1 MEKRVNLMGK
11 KVVDSGGVE
20 VGKILDVKVAPTV
33 KKEIGIVVDPGFF
46 RKGLPLSGEFIE
58 KITDDVIYLNII
70 PSIRLNGMRVINA
83 FGRDIG
89 KVKNINRIGK
99 TNNIESIVV
108 GSIPADLVVPVVDID
123 IVNSDTIILKGA
135 AGAGA
140 PTAQP
145 LRKALETL
153 GDKKEAT
160 APVTMS
166 APPRAAAISTKER
179 TVVPPMPVQAAKR
192 PAMGDDEYSPYD
204 IDTEEA
210 FTSVHPE
217 ERYSDT
223 AGVPGLGMVS
233 IGHCPKCN
241 GYLNL
246 RVSRTCP
253 NCSYVVPK
261 T

>member
-1 MEKRVNLMGK
+1 MEKRINLIGK

-20 VGKILDVKVAPTV
+20 VGKILDVKVLPSV
-33 KKEIGIVVDPGFF
+33 KKEIGVVVDPGFF

-58 KITDDVIYLNII
+58 KITDDAIYLNII
-70 PSIRLNGMRVINA
+70 PSIRLNGMKVMNA
-83 FGRDIG
+83 FGREIG

-108 GSIPADLVVPVVDID
+108 GGIPTDIVVPVADID

-140 PTAQP
+140 PAAQP
-145 LRKALETL
+145 LKRALEAL
-153 GDKKEAT
+153 GDKKDVT
-160 APVTMS
+160 AP
-166 APPRAAAISTKER
+166 APPRATAVPTKER
-179 TVVPPMPVQAAKR
+179 TVTPPKPMQAARR
-192 PAMGDDEYSPYD
+192 PTLEEEDYSPYD
-204 IDTEEA
+204 VETEEA

-217 ERYSDT
+217 ERYSET
-223 AGVPGLGMVS
+223 AGVPGLGVVS

-253 NCSYVVPK
+253 NCGYIVPK

>member
-1 MEKRVNLMGK
+1 M
-11 KVVDSGGVE
+11 E
-20 VGKILDVKVAPTV
+20 VGKILDVKVLPSM
-33 KKEIGIVVDPGFF
+33 KKEIGVVVDPGLF
-46 RKGLPLSGEFIE
+46 RKGLSLSGEFIE

-70 PSIRLNGMRVINA
+70 PSIRLNGMKVINA
-83 FGRDIG
+83 FGREIG

-108 GSIPADLVVPVVDID
+108 GSTPTDIIIPVADID
-123 IVNSDTIILKGA
+123 IVDSDTITLKGA

-140 PTAQP
+140 PSAQP
-145 LRKALETL
+145 VKKALESL
-153 GDKKEAT
+153 GSLTET
-160 APVTMS
+160 PLS
-166 APPRAAAISTKER
+166 RAASIPTKER
-179 TVVPPMPVQAAKR
+179 TAIPSKPMQATATR
-192 PAMGDDEYSPYD
+192 QPAMDDEYSPYD
-204 IDTEEA
+204 IEAEEA

-217 ERYSDT
+217 DRYSDT
-223 AGVPGLGMVS
+223 AGVPGLGAVS

-253 NCSYVVPK
+253 NCGYIVPK

>member
-20 VGKILDVKVAPTV
+20 VGKILDVKVLPTV

-46 RKGLPLSGEFIE
+46 RKGLPLSGEFIDR
-58 KITDDVIYLNII
+58 ITDDVIYLNII
-70 PSIRLNGMRVINA
+70 PSIRLSGMRVVNA

-108 GSIPADLVVPVVDID
+108 GSAPTDLIIPVADID

-145 LRKALETL
+145 LKRALETL

-160 APVTMS
+160 TPAPL
-166 APPRAAAISTKER
+166 RAAGVPTKER
-179 TVVPPMPVQAAKR
+179 IVTPPKPVQAAKQ
-192 PAMGDDEYSPYD
+192 PNMGEDEYSPYD
-204 IDTEEA
+204 VGTDEA

-217 ERYSDT
+217 ERYSET

-253 NCSYVVPK
+253 NCGYVVPK